1 MGDAGHDEVV
11 VFLAKLRG
19 RKGRS
24 SFSVEIPPDALA
36 RLGVVDG
43 DYLVVV
49 ARKAHWYHLLVWD
62 EDSLN
67 DPELSDDIKREV
79 RRYMAERG
87 KGYGDGP

>member
-1 MGDAGHDEVV
+1 MSDARSDEVV

-19 RKGRS
+19 GKGR

-43 DYLVVV
+43 DYLVVE
-49 ARKAHWYHLLVWD
+49 ARKAHWYHLLAWD
-62 EDSLN
+62 EGSLN

-79 RRYMAERG
+79 RRLREVTGRE
-87 KGYGDGP
+87 